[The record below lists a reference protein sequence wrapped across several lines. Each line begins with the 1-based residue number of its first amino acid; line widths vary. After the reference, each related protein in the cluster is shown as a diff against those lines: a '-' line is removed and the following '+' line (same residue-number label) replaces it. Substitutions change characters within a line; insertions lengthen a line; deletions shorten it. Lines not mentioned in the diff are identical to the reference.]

1 MTTNATTTLEA
12 LVREQAT
19 ILLDL
24 STLSER
30 QQEAVVRRDTDALD
44 EVLDQRQVLINKLS
58 EVAGSLAERS
68 AELQSLSTAG
78 DGRVSRDLAEVSR
91 LWSQLASR
99 DSEDLADL
107 RTQRD
112 ELARELAEIGKTE
125 RAKGAYGAS
134 KAGPGGAIFQ
144 DTQA

>member
-1 MTTNATTTLEA
+1 MTTNATTTLES

-30 QQEAVVRRDTDALD
+30 QQDAVARRDTDGLD
-44 EVLDQRQVLINKLS
+44 EVLDQRQVLITRLS
-58 EVAGSLAERS
+58 EVAESLAERS

-78 DGRVSRDLAEVSR
+78 DGRVSRDLAEASR

-112 ELARELAEIGKTE
+112 ELAHELAEIGKTE
-125 RAKGAYGAS
+125 RAKGAYGTS